1 MMNTT
6 ETRVGHSYRVKS
18 VTEQRA
24 IYDEWA
30 TGYEQ
35 ELCSM
40 GVRSP
45 FMISS
50 VFSHFVPP
58 GTAPILDAGCGTG
71 LQSEALALLGY
82 RPIIG
87 IDLSEEML
95 KVARTKD
102 IYSELHRMTLGET
115 LDFADDSFCAVVCS
129 GVLTPGHAPPSSF
142 TELVRVTR
150 PGAPMVFALRDDA
163 RQLPGYHEAVAELE
177 QVGAW
182 SKVFSSRRYQS
193 MPFGEPDVFHR
204 VHVYRKR

>member
-1 MMNTT
+1 MPLCECCGKAGADLRCGRCR
-6 ETRVGHSYRVKS
+6 ETWYCSAACQKKHWKAGHRTKCVEADEPTKAA
-18 VTEQRA
+18 RA
-24 IYDEWA
+24 AAAPAPAAAAAAQSGGGASAAAGGE
-30 TGYEQ
+30 E
-35 ELCSM
+35 
-40 GVRSP
+40 
-45 FMISS
+45 SS
-50 VFSHFVPP
+50 SSD
-58 GTAPILDAGCGTG
+58 TD
-71 LQSEALALLGY
+71 S
-82 RPIIG
+82 
-87 IDLSEEML
+87 SEEML